1 MTAHDDVPKMTVAKL
16 RDALKKKGL
25 DTAGLKAALVDRLQE
40 ALRSADEGGAKQTP
54 SPKPSPAKKSPKP
67 SPSRASKRKRDS
79 MSEPVPEPAQEPEPE
94 PAPEPEPEP
103 VPEPEPE
110 PAPAPAPAPEP
121 APTSPAV
128 AADAAP
134 SPPPAREFRAQV
146 SGLDARA
153 AAIAALQADLAAEE
167 ETDDAAAAA
176 AAASARRARAASA
189 SRACPYLDTVHRAVL
204 DFDFEK
210 CCSVSLSPHN
220 VYACLVCGKYF
231 QGRGPNTHAYT
242 HALEAS
248 HHVFMR
254 LDDGKAYCLPDGYE
268 IEDASLDDVRAALAP
283 RFTPEEARRTSAA
296 KQWRRGLD
304 GSEYLAGAVGLNNL
318 KHTAYANATLQAFA
332 RVEPL
337 RLFFLNRAEASD
349 SLKQRAGALSLR
361 FGELTRKMWNPRAF
375 KGQVSPHEFMR
386 AVMAS
391 SSGAF
396 KVDAPADPVDFARW
410 LMHALHRQ
418 TKRGGG
424 GSVVDDCFA
433 GEMEVLTFGEP
444 EPEKPARARDGEG
457 TTATTGA
464 SGDSGAE
471 KGAEASSVKRTSTP
485 FRMLAL
491 DLPPPPLFQD
501 AMEKN
506 IIPQV
511 PIADLLRKYDGATP
525 TPTPRGGTRTF
536 AFTKLPKYLVVHYKR
551 FTKNEFFREKNPTI
565 VTFPVG
571 GRPLRLA
578 DHVPVPVDPDSK
590 TPVPSSY
597 DLVANVCHDGAADAG
612 TFRAQVFHR
621 ADGNWYDARDLAV
634 DEVLPQQ
641 VALAE
646 TYVQIWERR
655 ETDVAPRRAEEE
667 DAFGLGD
674 LGDLGGDAM
683 ET

>member
-1 MTAHDDVPKMTVAKL
+1 MTAHDDVPRMTVAKL

-25 DTAGLKAALVDRLQE
+25 DTAGLKAVLVDRLQE
-40 ALRSADEGGAKQTP
+40 ALRSDGGGAKQTP

-67 SPSRASKRKRDS
+67 SPSRATKRKRDS
-79 MSEPVPEPAQEPEPE
+79 MSEPIPAPESADPAQV
-94 PAPEPEPEP
+94 PEPEPEP
-103 VPEPEPE
+103 VPETE
-110 PAPAPAPAPEP
+110 PASAPTPAPAPEP
-121 APTSPAV
+121 AHEPAV
-128 AADAAP
+128 AADARS
-134 SPPPAREFRAQV
+134 SPPPAREFRAPV
-146 SGLDARA
+146 SGRDARA

-167 ETDDAAAAA
+167 EANDATAAT
-176 AAASARRARAASA
+176 ASARRARAASA

-248 HHVFMR
+248 HHVFLR

-268 IEDASLDDVRAALAP
+268 IDDATLDDVRAALAP
-283 RFTPEEARRTSAA
+283 RFTPEEARRTSVA

-332 RVEPL
+332 RVKPL
-337 RLFFLNRAEASD
+337 RLFFLNRVEASD
-349 SLKQRAGALSLR
+349 RLAKRAGALALR

-386 AVMAS
+386 AVVAS

-396 KVDAPADPVDFARW
+396 KVDAPADPVDFMQW
-410 LMHALHRQ
+410 LMHALHRE
-418 TKRGGG
+418 TKRGG

-433 GEMEVLTFGEP
+433 GELEVVTAGEP
-444 EPEKPARARDGEG
+444 DVDGE
-457 TTATTGA
+457 TASAA
-464 SGDSGAE
+464 SA
-471 KGAEASSVKRTSTP
+471 ASSAVKRTSTP
-485 FRMLAL
+485 FRVLAL
-491 DLPPPPLFQD
+491 DLPPAPLFQD
-501 AMEKN
+501 ALEKN

-511 PIADLLRKYDGATP
+511 PIADLLRKYDGASR

-536 AFTKLPKYLVVHYKR
+536 R
-551 FTKNEFFREKNPTI
+551 FTKNAFFREKNPTI

-578 DHVPVPVDPDSK
+578 DHVPVPVDPESK
-590 TPVPSSY
+590 KPVPSSY

-612 TFRAQVFHR
+612 TFRAQIFHR
-621 ADGNWYDARDLAV
+621 ADGNWYDMRDLVV

-646 TYVQIWERR
+646 SYAQVWERR
-655 ETDVAPRRAEEE
+655 ETDVAPLKAEEE
-667 DAFGLGD
+667 DAFDLGD
-674 LGDLGGDAM
+674 LGHLGGDAM

>member
-25 DTAGLKAALVDRLQE
+25 DTAGLKAALVERLQE
-40 ALRSADEGGAKQTP
+40 ALRSDGGDAKQTP

-67 SPSRASKRKRDS
+67 SPSRATKRKRDS
-79 MSEPVPEPAQEPEPE
+79 MSE
-94 PAPEPEPEP
+94 
-103 VPEPEPE
+103 
-110 PAPAPAPAPEP
+110 PAPAPAPEP
-121 APTSPAV
+121 APAPTPTPAPEPASEPAV
-128 AADAAP
+128 AADARP
-134 SPPPAREFRAQV
+134 SPPPARDCRAPV

-153 AAIAALQADLAAEE
+153 AAIAALQVDLAAEE
-167 ETDDAAAAA
+167 PEDDAVAAA
-176 AAASARRARAASA
+176 AAASARRARAAAA

-220 VYACLVCGKYF
+220 AYACLVCGKYF
-231 QGRGPNTHAYT
+231 QGRGPSTHAYT

-248 HHVFMR
+248 HHVFLR
-254 LDDGKAYCLPDGYE
+254 LDDGRAYCLPDGYE

-283 RFTPEEARRTSAA
+283 RFTPEEARRTSVA

-318 KHTAYANATLQAFA
+318 KHTTYVNATLQAFA

-337 RLFFLNRAEASD
+337 RLFFLNRREASAAHA
-349 SLKQRAGALSLR
+349 KRAGALAAR

-386 AVMAS
+386 AVVAS
-391 SSGAF
+391 SGGAF
-396 KVDAPADPVDFARW
+396 KVDHPADPVDFMRW
-410 LMHALHRQ
+410 LMHALHRE
-418 TKRGGG
+418 TRRGDGR

-433 GEMEVLTFGEP
+433 GEMETFTTGEPLPDGETNADVLT
-444 EPEKPARARDGEG
+444 AA
-457 TTATTGA
+457 
-464 SGDSGAE
+464 
-471 KGAEASSVKRTSTP
+471 SVKRAVIP

-536 AFTKLPKYLVVHYKR
+536 KITRLPKYLVVHYKR
-551 FTKNEFFREKNPTI
+551 FTKNAFFREKNPTI
-565 VTFPVG
+565 VTFPIG

-578 DHVPVPVDPDSK
+578 DHVPTPIDPASNE
-590 TPVPSSY
+590 PAPSSY

-612 TFRAQVFHR
+612 AFRAQVFHR

-655 ETDVAPRRAEEE
+655 EADVAPRRAAEE

-674 LGDLGGDAM
+674 LGGEDAM

>member
-25 DTAGLKAALVDRLQE
+25 DTAGLKAALVERLQE
-40 ALRSADEGGAKQTP
+40 ALRSDGGDAKQTP

-67 SPSRASKRKRDS
+67 SPSRATKRKRDS
-79 MSEPVPEPAQEPEPE
+79 MSE
-94 PAPEPEPEP
+94 
-103 VPEPEPE
+103 
-110 PAPAPAPAPEP
+110 PAPAPAPEP
-121 APTSPAV
+121 APAPTPTPAPEPAPEPAV
-128 AADAAP
+128 AADARP
-134 SPPPAREFRAQV
+134 SPPPAREFRAPV

-167 ETDDAAAAA
+167 PEDDAVAAA
-176 AAASARRARAASA
+176 AAASARARARAAA

-220 VYACLVCGKYF
+220 AYACLVCGKYF
-231 QGRGPNTHAYT
+231 QGRGPSTHAYT

-248 HHVFMR
+248 HHVFLR
-254 LDDGKAYCLPDGYE
+254 LDDGRAYCLPDGYE

-283 RFTPEEARRTSAA
+283 RFTPEEARRTSVA

-318 KHTAYANATLQAFA
+318 KHTTYVNATLQAFA

-337 RLFFLNRAEASD
+337 RLFFLNRREASAAHA
-349 SLKQRAGALSLR
+349 KRAGALAAR

-386 AVMAS
+386 AVVAS
-391 SSGAF
+391 SGGAF
-396 KVDAPADPVDFARW
+396 KVDQPADPVDFMRW
-410 LMHALHRQ
+410 LMHALHRE
-418 TKRGGG
+418 TRRGDGR

-433 GEMEVLTFGEP
+433 GEMETFTTGEP
-444 EPEKPARARDGEG
+444 QPLDGGE
-457 TTATTGA
+457 TADNLTA
-464 SGDSGAE
+464 A
-471 KGAEASSVKRTSTP
+471 SVKRAVIP

-536 AFTKLPKYLVVHYKR
+536 KITRLPKYLVVHYKR
-551 FTKNEFFREKNPTI
+551 FTKNAFFREKNPTI
-565 VTFPVG
+565 VTFPIG
-571 GRPLRLA
+571 ARPLRLA
-578 DHVPVPVDPDSK
+578 DHVPVPVDPASNE
-590 TPVPSSY
+590 PAPSSY

-612 TFRAQVFHR
+612 AFRAQVFHR

-646 TYVQIWERR
+646 TYVQVWERR
-655 ETDVAPRRAEEE
+655 EADVAPRRAEEE

-674 LGDLGGDAM
+674 LGGDDAM

>member
-25 DTAGLKAALVDRLQE
+25 DTAGLKAALVERLQE
-40 ALRSADEGGAKQTP
+40 ALRSDGGDAKQTP

-67 SPSRASKRKRDS
+67 SPSRATKRKRDS
-79 MSEPVPEPAQEPEPE
+79 MSE
-94 PAPEPEPEP
+94 
-103 VPEPEPE
+103 
-110 PAPAPAPAPEP
+110 PAPAPAPEP
-121 APTSPAV
+121 APAPTPTPAPEPASEPAV
-128 AADAAP
+128 AADARP
-134 SPPPAREFRAQV
+134 SPPPAREFRAPV

-167 ETDDAAAAA
+167 EANDATAAT
-176 AAASARRARAASA
+176 ASARRARAASA

-248 HHVFMR
+248 HHVFLR

-268 IEDASLDDVRAALAP
+268 IDDATLDDVRAALAP
-283 RFTPEEARRTSAA
+283 RFTPEEARRTSVA

-332 RVEPL
+332 RVKPL
-337 RLFFLNRAEASD
+337 RLFFLNRVEASD
-349 SLKQRAGALSLR
+349 RLAKRAGALALR

-386 AVMAS
+386 AVVAS

-396 KVDAPADPVDFARW
+396 KVDAPADPVDFMQW
-410 LMHALHRQ
+410 LMHALHRE
-418 TKRGGG
+418 TKRGG

-433 GEMEVLTFGEP
+433 GELEVVTAGEP
-444 EPEKPARARDGEG
+444 DVDGE
-457 TTATTGA
+457 TASAA
-464 SGDSGAE
+464 SA
-471 KGAEASSVKRTSTP
+471 ASSAVKRTSTP
-485 FRMLAL
+485 FRVLAL
-491 DLPPPPLFQD
+491 DLPPAPLFQD
-501 AMEKN
+501 ALEKN

-511 PIADLLRKYDGATP
+511 PIADLLRKYDGASR

-536 AFTKLPKYLVVHYKR
+536 RFTKLPKYLVVHYKR
-551 FTKNEFFREKNPTI
+551 FTKNAFFREKNPTI

-578 DHVPVPVDPDSK
+578 DHVPVPVDPESK
-590 TPVPSSY
+590 KPVPSSY

-612 TFRAQVFHR
+612 TFRAQIFHR
-621 ADGNWYDARDLAV
+621 ADGNWYDMRDLVV

-646 TYVQIWERR
+646 SYAQVWERR
-655 ETDVAPRRAEEE
+655 ETDVAPLKAEEE
-667 DAFGLGD
+667 DAFDLGD
-674 LGDLGGDAM
+674 LGHLGGDAM

>member
-25 DTAGLKAALVDRLQE
+25 DTAGLKAALVERLQE
-40 ALRSADEGGAKQTP
+40 ALRSDGGDAKQTP

-67 SPSRASKRKRDS
+67 SPSRATKRKRDS
-79 MSEPVPEPAQEPEPE
+79 MSE
-94 PAPEPEPEP
+94 
-103 VPEPEPE
+103 
-110 PAPAPAPAPEP
+110 PAPAPAPEP
-121 APTSPAV
+121 APAPTPTPAPEPDPEPAV
-128 AADAAP
+128 AADARP
-134 SPPPAREFRAQV
+134 SPPPAREFRAPV
-146 SGLDARA
+146 SSLDARA

-167 ETDDAAAAA
+167 SSPEDDAVAAA
-176 AAASARRARAASA
+176 AAASARRARAAAA

-220 VYACLVCGKYF
+220 AYACLVCGKYF
-231 QGRGPNTHAYT
+231 QGRGPSTHAYT

-248 HHVFMR
+248 HHVFLR
-254 LDDGKAYCLPDGYE
+254 LDDGRAYCLPDGYE

-283 RFTPEEARRTSAA
+283 RFTPEEARRTSVA

-318 KHTAYANATLQAFA
+318 KHTTYVNATLQAFA

-337 RLFFLNRAEASD
+337 RLFFLNRREASAAHA
-349 SLKQRAGALSLR
+349 KRAGALAAR

-386 AVMAS
+386 AVAAS
-391 SSGAF
+391 SGGAF
-396 KVDAPADPVDFARW
+396 KVDQPADPVDFMRW
-410 LMHALHRQ
+410 LMHALHRE
-418 TKRGGG
+418 TRRGDGR

-433 GEMEVLTFGEP
+433 GEMETFTTGEP
-444 EPEKPARARDGEG
+444 EPLPDGESADSL
-457 TTATTGA
+457 TA
-464 SGDSGAE
+464 DV
-471 KGAEASSVKRTSTP
+471 VKRAVIP

-525 TPTPRGGTRTF
+525 SPTPRGGTRTF
-536 AFTKLPKYLVVHYKR
+536 KITRLPKYLVVHYKR
-551 FTKNEFFREKNPTI
+551 FTKNAFFREKNPTI

-578 DHVPVPVDPDSK
+578 DHVPTPIDPASNE
-590 TPVPSSY
+590 PAPSSY

-612 TFRAQVFHR
+612 AFRAQVFHR

-646 TYVQIWERR
+646 TYVQVWERR
-655 ETDVAPRRAEEE
+655 EADVAPRRAEEE

-674 LGDLGGDAM
+674 LGGDDM

>member
-25 DTAGLKAALVDRLQE
+25 DTAGLKAALVERLQE
-40 ALRSADEGGAKQTP
+40 ALRSDGGDAKQTP

-67 SPSRASKRKRDS
+67 SPSRATKRKRDS
-79 MSEPVPEPAQEPEPE
+79 MSE
-94 PAPEPEPEP
+94 
-103 VPEPEPE
+103 
-110 PAPAPAPAPEP
+110 PAPAPAPEP
-121 APTSPAV
+121 APAPTPTPAPEPAPEPAV
-128 AADAAP
+128 AADARP
-134 SPPPAREFRAQV
+134 SPPPAREFRAPA

-167 ETDDAAAAA
+167 SSPEDDAVAAA
-176 AAASARRARAASA
+176 AAASARRARAAAA

-220 VYACLVCGKYF
+220 AYACLVCGKYF
-231 QGRGPNTHAYT
+231 QGRGPSTHAYT

-248 HHVFMR
+248 HHVFLR
-254 LDDGKAYCLPDGYE
+254 LDDGRAYCLPDGYE

-283 RFTPEEARRTSAA
+283 RFTNEEARRTSQA

-318 KHTAYANATLQAFA
+318 KHTTYVNATLQAFA

-337 RLFFLNRAEASD
+337 RLFFLNRREV
-349 SLKQRAGALSLR
+349 LNRRAGALAAR

-386 AVMAS
+386 AVVAS
-391 SSGAF
+391 SGGAF
-396 KVDAPADPVDFARW
+396 KVDQPADPVDFMRW
-410 LMHALHRQ
+410 LMHALHRE
-418 TKRGGG
+418 TRRGENR

-433 GEMEVLTFGEP
+433 GEMETRTTGEPTGEPLPDGETNADISVLTN
-444 EPEKPARARDGEG
+444 A
-457 TTATTGA
+457 
-464 SGDSGAE
+464 
-471 KGAEASSVKRTSTP
+471 ASSVTKRAVIP

-536 AFTKLPKYLVVHYKR
+536 KITRLPKYLVVHYKR
-551 FTKNEFFREKNPTI
+551 FTKNAFFREKNPTI

-578 DHVPVPVDPDSK
+578 DHVPTPIDPASNE
-590 TPVPSSY
+590 PAPSSY

-612 TFRAQVFHR
+612 AFRAQVFHR

-655 ETDVAPRRAEEE
+655 EADVAPRRAAEE

-674 LGDLGGDAM
+674 LGGEDAM
-683 ET
+683 EA

>member
-25 DTAGLKAALVDRLQE
+25 DTAGLKAALVERLQE
-40 ALRSADEGGAKQTP
+40 ALRSDGGDAKQTP

-67 SPSRASKRKRDS
+67 SPSRATKRKRDS
-79 MSEPVPEPAQEPEPE
+79 MSE
-94 PAPEPEPEP
+94 
-103 VPEPEPE
+103 
-110 PAPAPAPAPEP
+110 PAPAPAPEP
-121 APTSPAV
+121 APAPTPTPAPEPAPEPAV
-128 AADAAP
+128 AADARP
-134 SPPPAREFRAQV
+134 SPPPAREFRAPA

-167 ETDDAAAAA
+167 SSPEDDAVAAA
-176 AAASARRARAASA
+176 AAASARRARAAAA

-220 VYACLVCGKYF
+220 AYACLVCGVYF
-231 QGRGPNTHAYT
+231 QGRGPSTHAYT

-248 HHVFMR
+248 HHVFLR
-254 LDDGKAYCLPDGYE
+254 LDDGRAYCLPDGYE

-283 RFTPEEARRTSAA
+283 RFTPEEARRTSVAR
-296 KQWRRGLD
+296 QWRRGLD

-318 KHTAYANATLQAFA
+318 KHTTYVNATLQAFA

-337 RLFFLNRAEASD
+337 RLFFLNRREV
-349 SLKQRAGALSLR
+349 LNRRAGALAAR

-386 AVMAS
+386 AVVAS
-391 SSGAF
+391 SGGAF
-396 KVDAPADPVDFARW
+396 KVDQPADPVDFMRW
-410 LMHALHRQ
+410 LMHALHRE
-418 TKRGGG
+418 TRRGENR

-433 GEMEVLTFGEP
+433 GEMETHTTGEPLPETNETNAEDVLT
-444 EPEKPARARDGEG
+444 A
-457 TTATTGA
+457 
-464 SGDSGAE
+464 
-471 KGAEASSVKRTSTP
+471 ASSVTKRAVIP

-536 AFTKLPKYLVVHYKR
+536 KITRLPKYLVVHYKR
-551 FTKNEFFREKNPTI
+551 FTKNAFFREKNPTI

-578 DHVPVPVDPDSK
+578 DHVPTPIDPASNE
-590 TPVPSSY
+590 PAPSSY

-612 TFRAQVFHR
+612 AFRAQVFHR

-655 ETDVAPRRAEEE
+655 EADVAPRRAAEE

-674 LGDLGGDAM
+674 LGGEDAM

>member
-25 DTAGLKAALVDRLQE
+25 DTAGLKAALVERLQE
-40 ALRSADEGGAKQTP
+40 ALRSDGGDAKQTP

-67 SPSRASKRKRDS
+67 SPSRATKRKRDS
-79 MSEPVPEPAQEPEPE
+79 MSE
-94 PAPEPEPEP
+94 
-103 VPEPEPE
+103 
-110 PAPAPAPAPEP
+110 PAPAPAPEP
-121 APTSPAV
+121 APAPTPTPAPEPAPEPAV
-128 AADAAP
+128 AADARP
-134 SPPPAREFRAQV
+134 SPPPAREFRAPA

-167 ETDDAAAAA
+167 SSPEDDATAAA
-176 AAASARRARAASA
+176 AAASARRARAAAA

-220 VYACLVCGKYF
+220 AYACLVCGKYF
-231 QGRGPNTHAYT
+231 QGRGPSTHAYT

-248 HHVFMR
+248 HHVFLR
-254 LDDGKAYCLPDGYE
+254 LDDGRAYCLPDGYE

-283 RFTPEEARRTSAA
+283 RFTPEEARRTSQA

-318 KHTAYANATLQAFA
+318 KHTTYVNATLQAFA

-337 RLFFLNRAEASD
+337 RLFFLNRREV
-349 SLKQRAGALSLR
+349 LNRRAGALAAR

-386 AVMAS
+386 AVVAS
-391 SSGAF
+391 SGGAF
-396 KVDAPADPVDFARW
+396 KVDQPADPVDFMRW
-410 LMHALHRQ
+410 LMHALHRE
-418 TKRGGG
+418 TRRGENR

-433 GEMEVLTFGEP
+433 GEMETHTTGEPLPDGETTNADDVLTN
-444 EPEKPARARDGEG
+444 A
-457 TTATTGA
+457 
-464 SGDSGAE
+464 
-471 KGAEASSVKRTSTP
+471 ASSVTKRAVIP

-536 AFTKLPKYLVVHYKR
+536 KITRLPKYLVVHYKR
-551 FTKNEFFREKNPTI
+551 FTKNAFFREKNPTI

-578 DHVPVPVDPDSK
+578 DHVPTPIDPASNE
-590 TPVPSSY
+590 PAPSSY

-612 TFRAQVFHR
+612 AFRAQVFHR

-655 ETDVAPRRAEEE
+655 EADVAPRRAAEE

-674 LGDLGGDAM
+674 LGGEDAM

>member
-25 DTAGLKAALVDRLQE
+25 DTAGLKAALVERLQE
-40 ALRSADEGGAKQTP
+40 ALRSDGGDAKQTP

-67 SPSRASKRKRDS
+67 SPSRATKRKRDS
-79 MSEPVPEPAQEPEPE
+79 MSE
-94 PAPEPEPEP
+94 
-103 VPEPEPE
+103 
-110 PAPAPAPAPEP
+110 PAPAPAPEP
-121 APTSPAV
+121 APAPTPTPAPEPAPEPTV
-128 AADAAP
+128 AADARP
-134 SPPPAREFRAQV
+134 SPPPAREFRAPA

-167 ETDDAAAAA
+167 SSPEDDAVAAA
-176 AAASARRARAASA
+176 AAASARRARAAAA

-220 VYACLVCGKYF
+220 AYACLVCGKYF
-231 QGRGPNTHAYT
+231 QGRGPSTHAYT

-248 HHVFMR
+248 HHVFLR
-254 LDDGKAYCLPDGYE
+254 LDDGRAYCLPDGYE

-283 RFTPEEARRTSAA
+283 RFTPEEARRTSVA

-318 KHTAYANATLQAFA
+318 KHTTYVNATLQAFA

-337 RLFFLNRAEASD
+337 RLFFLNRREASAGYA
-349 SLKQRAGALSLR
+349 KRAGALAAR

-386 AVMAS
+386 AVVAS
-391 SSGAF
+391 SGGAF
-396 KVDAPADPVDFARW
+396 KVDQPADPVDFMRW
-410 LMHALHRQ
+410 LMHALHRE
-418 TKRGGG
+418 TRRGENR

-433 GEMEVLTFGEP
+433 GEMETHTTGEPLPLPDGETNAEDVLTN
-444 EPEKPARARDGEG
+444 A
-457 TTATTGA
+457 
-464 SGDSGAE
+464 
-471 KGAEASSVKRTSTP
+471 ASSVTKRAVIP

-525 TPTPRGGTRTF
+525 SPTPRGGTRTF
-536 AFTKLPKYLVVHYKR
+536 KITRLPKYLVVHYKR
-551 FTKNEFFREKNPTI
+551 FTKNAFFREKNPTI

-578 DHVPVPVDPDSK
+578 DHVPTPIDPASNE
-590 TPVPSSY
+590 PAPSSY

-612 TFRAQVFHR
+612 AFRAQVFHR

-655 ETDVAPRRAEEE
+655 EADVAPRRAAEE

-674 LGDLGGDAM
+674 LGGEDAM
-683 ET
+683 EA